1 VRLGVSQGAVISIS
15 AGWGEQCFTRAEVA
29 RLHAALQV
37 ARHHRVTVVGSSGDF
52 GTVTPCPGSGI
63 A

>member
-1 VRLGVSQGAVISIS
+1 MISIS